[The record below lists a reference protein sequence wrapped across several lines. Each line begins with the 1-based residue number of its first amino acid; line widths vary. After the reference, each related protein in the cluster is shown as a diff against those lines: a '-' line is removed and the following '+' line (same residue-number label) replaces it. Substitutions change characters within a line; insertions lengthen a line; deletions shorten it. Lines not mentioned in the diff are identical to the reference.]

1 MLVSVWG
8 PFQVCVNVSYRS
20 LAGPGP
26 LQDFPASG
34 PWLLRSKVADT
45 VWMFGCP
52 ATQANATLP
61 PRDMSATSPAM
72 AASFFFTDYHPH
84 VMSDSSEA
92 PRSPPPRWTHAA
104 DRSIPLRCRLA
115 QQKLVNPEGRRSRAD
130 CPDRCA
136 RAALSLRGGRRGC

>member
-115 QQKLVNPEGRRSRAD
+115 QQKLVNRKAAEAAPI
-130 CPDRCA
+130 A
-136 RAALSLRGGRRGC
+136 RIGALGPALSPRGARRGC